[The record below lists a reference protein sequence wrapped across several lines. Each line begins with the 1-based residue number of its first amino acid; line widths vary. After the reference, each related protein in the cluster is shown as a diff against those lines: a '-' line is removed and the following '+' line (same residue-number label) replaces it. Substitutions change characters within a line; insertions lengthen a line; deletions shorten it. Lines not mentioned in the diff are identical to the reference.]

1 LGRRASTSPTIKDVA
16 KLAKVSVGT
25 VSRVLKQHADV
36 DPALR
41 TRVKT
46 AVQELGYTPLVNGA
60 LKNSR
65 LIAFVLC
72 NSGSL
77 PTAHEHLL
85 LGIEEYCSEAKYNLL
100 FTRHQYSSDV
110 EPEKLQLPEVMLTPG
125 LVDCVIVAGTNH
137 ENFIEA
143 LRGRGLKYV
152 SLANHTVRSASPHPS
167 HNQIRYDDYGG
178 FYAATAYLI
187 QLGHKHVWYI
197 GDTARPWFRN
207 RYEGYAAA
215 MAAHS
220 LEPAAHT
227 VALSDDPYEN
237 GLQAVSY
244 ILVRKQPLTAIV
256 AGSDYLAF
264 GAREALRLAGRNIPH
279 DVSLIGFEDQPRRS
293 HGKNLTC
300 VCVDMGEVGH
310 QLAKMA
316 IARVE
321 GNEAE
326 IPEVVVPA
334 EIIKRSTCCP
344 VRLDEVMVL

>member
-1 LGRRASTSPTIKDVA
+1 
-16 KLAKVSVGT
+16 
-25 VSRVLKQHADV
+25 VLKQQPDV

-41 TRVKT
+41 TRVEM
-46 AVQELGYTPLVNGA
+46 AVRELGYTPLVNGA

-72 NSGSL
+72 NGGSV
-77 PTAHEHLL
+77 PSAHEHLL

-100 FTRHQYSSDV
+100 FTRHQYASDV
-110 EPEKLQLPEVMLTPG
+110 EPEKLQLPEVVLTPG
-125 LVDCVIVAGTNH
+125 LVDCVIVAGTNY
-137 ENFIEA
+137 ENFISA

-152 SLANHTVRSASPHPS
+152 SLANHTVGSAAPQPG

-178 FYAATAYLI
+178 FYAATSYLI
-187 QLGHKHVWYI
+187 QLGHKHIWYI
-197 GDTARPWFRN
+197 GDTTRPWYRN
-207 RYEGYAAA
+207 RYAGYAAA
-215 MAAHS
+215 MSAHA
-220 LEPAAHT
+220 LEASAHT
-227 VALSDDPYEN
+227 IALSDDPYEN

-244 ILVRKQPLTAIV
+244 ILVRKLPLTAVV
-256 AGSDYLAF
+256 AGSDDLAF

-293 HGKNLTC
+293 HGKNLTS
-300 VCVDMGEVGH
+300 VCVDMAEVGH

-316 IARVE
+316 IARIE
-321 GNEAE
+321 GGEVE